1 MNRIL
6 SLLLFIPTLSFSQF
20 TSIPD
25 PYFEQALINLGHD
38 NVIDGQVLTANI
50 NNIDS
55 LNISQ
60 ISNTSVHPGNSQAYL
75 DLTGIEDFSALTYL
89 DCSSNHLDTLD
100 LSQNTNLAY
109 LNCNSGFHYYSGT
122 NAFLNV
128 SNTPLTHLLG
138 AYNSLFGL
146 DISNT
151 PNLNYLD
158 INGHRLTSLDLTN
171 NPLLTYLNCAASS
184 NGLNWDCLTSLDLTN
199 NPLLT
204 FIDCSYNIFTS
215 LDLGNKPHLTHLK
228 SIIAPHPGGLTS
240 ININQCPDLIHLNL
254 FGNHLTNVDLSNN
267 TLLNYLRISSNLLT
281 TLDVSNNI
289 FLDTLICS
297 GPGNNLTALD
307 VSQNTNLLF
316 LSCDW
321 NHIPFLD
328 VSQCTSL
335 IELYCHSNFMD
346 SVDLSQNT
354 DLKILDCGWNQM
366 ESLDISACGVLEYLN
381 CENNSLINLDVT
393 VSSQLEELWCD
404 NNDIVGLDFSYCP
417 GIKQI
422 HADWNQ
428 LTCLNLKN
436 IDFNNFFA
444 PNFGYNFSFFQ
455 WPQDSTSCVEVDDSV
470 FVMQHFG
477 PAAVGPIGVLNQMDF
492 NQNVT
497 FTSNCNFPSS
507 CYVPYPTSQY
517 TIIPDSLFE
526 LRLMGL
532 GHDSI
537 HDGYVL
543 KSNIMNIDS
552 LDISN
557 FGIEDLTGI
566 EDFVNMTYLNCSD
579 NQIVNLDLSQN
590 SELSY
595 LDCSN
600 NQINNLLF
608 SQKKSQSNLITLN
621 CDQNQILTLDVASKI
636 LLTSFSCDNNV
647 LTDLNI
653 SNGNNL
659 NFSYFSAINNPNL
672 NCISVDNSTW
682 SANNW
687 TNIDSHSFFSID
699 CSTVSVETIDSST
712 PLLVYPNP
720 TKESISVSVN
730 NYNGNIKS
738 EVFDLVGNKLA
749 TSHETTISLKK
760 YPKGIYFLKVAYG
773 DRVEEVKVIKD

>member
-1 MNRIL
+1 MFPI
-6 SLLLFIPTLSFSQF
+6 FCFGQF

-60 ISNTSVHPGNSQAYL
+60 ISNTSVHPASSQAYL

-89 DCSSNHLDTLD
+89 DCSTNHLDTLD
-100 LSQNTNLAY
+100 LSQNTNLTY

-122 NAFLNV
+122 NAYLNV
-128 SNTPLTHLLG
+128 SNTSITHLLG

-158 INGHRLTSLDLTN
+158 IDGHRLTSLDLTN
-171 NPLLTYLNCAASS
+171 NPLLNYLNCDASS

-199 NPLLT
+199 NPLLSY
-204 FIDCSYNIFTS
+204 IDCSYNFFTS
-215 LDLGNKPHLTHLK
+215 LDLGNKPNLTHLK
-228 SIIAPHPGGLTS
+228 SELGVHPGGLIS
-240 ININQCPDLIHLNL
+240 VNLSQCPNLTHLNL
-254 FGNHLTNVDLSNN
+254 YGNHLTSIDLSNN
-267 TLLNYLRISSNLLT
+267 TLLTNVRLFSNELT
-281 TLDVSNNI
+281 TLDISNSP
-289 FLDTLICS
+289 FLDTLWC
-297 GPGNNLTALD
+297 GGNDLTALD

-321 NHIPFLD
+321 NDDIPFLD

-335 IELYCHSNFMD
+335 IELYCNNNFITSM
-346 SVDLSQNT
+346 DLSQNT

-366 ESLDISACGVLEYLN
+366 ANLDISGCGVLEYLK
-381 CENNSLINLDVT
+381 CEYNDLTSLDVT

-422 HADWNQ
+422 HADWNP

-436 IDFNNFFA
+436 IDFNVFFA

-477 PAAVGPIGVLNQMDF
+477 PSAVGPIGVLNQMDF

-497 FTSNCNFPSS
+497 FTSNCNFPSYCFAPFPVS
-507 CYVPYPTSQY
+507 LY
-517 TIIPDSLFE
+517 TVIPDSLFE
-526 LRLMGL
+526 LKLMVL

-557 FGIEDLTGI
+557 FGIYDLTGI
-566 EDFVNMTYLNCSD
+566 KDFTNLNYLNCSG

-590 SELSY
+590 SLLSY
-595 LDCSN
+595 VDCSN
-600 NQINNLLF
+600 NQINNLSF
-608 SQKKSQSNLITLN
+608 SQKKAQSALNTLN
-621 CDQNQILTLDVASKI
+621 CDQNQISTLDFASNT
-636 LLTSFSCDNNV
+636 LLASFSCDNNL
-647 LTDLNI
+647 LTDLKI

-672 NCISVDNSTW
+672 NCITVDNSTW

-687 TNIDSHSFFSID
+687 TNIDSHSFFSND
-699 CSTVSVETIDSST
+699 CSTVSVETINGST
-712 PLLVYPNP
+712 LLSVYPNP
-720 TKESISVSVN
+720 AKESIFLSVN
-730 NYNGNIKS
+730 NYNGNIQT
-738 EVFDLVGNKLA
+738 EVFDLVGTQLLNTTKK
-749 TSHETTISLKK
+749 TISLID
-760 YPKGIYFLKVAYG
+760 YPSGIYLLKVTYG
-773 DRVEEVKVIKD
+773 YNLDLVKVIKE

>member
-1 MNRIL
+1 MKRIL

-122 NAFLNV
+122 NAYLNV
-128 SNTPLTHLLG
+128 SNTPITHLLG

-158 INGHRLTSLDLTN
+158 IDGHRLTSLDLTN
-171 NPLLTYLNCAASS
+171 NPLLTYLDCAASS

-204 FIDCSYNIFTS
+204 FIDCSHNFFTS

-228 SIIAPHPGGLTS
+228 SIIPPHPGGLIS
-240 ININQCPDLIHLNL
+240 INISQCPNLTHLDLY
-254 FGNHLTNVDLSNN
+254 GNHLTSIDLSNN
-267 TLLNYLRISSNLLT
+267 TLLTNVRLFSNELT
-281 TLDVSNNI
+281 TLNISNSP
-289 FLDTLICS
+289 FLDTLWC
-297 GPGNNLTALD
+297 GGNDLTALD

-321 NHIPFLD
+321 NDDIPFLD

-335 IELYCHSNFMD
+335 IELYCNHNFISSM
-346 SVDLSQNT
+346 DLSQNT

-366 ESLDISACGVLEYLN
+366 VNLDISGCGVLEYLN
-381 CENNSLINLDVT
+381 CEYNDLTSLDVT

-404 NNDIVGLDFSYCP
+404 NNDIMGLDFSYCP

-526 LRLMGL
+526 LRLIGL
-532 GHDSI
+532 GYDSI

-557 FGIEDLTGI
+557 FGIYDLTGI
-566 EDFVNMTYLNCSD
+566 EDFINMTYLNCSA

-590 SELSY
+590 SALSY
-595 LDCSN
+595 VDCSN

-608 SQKKSQSNLITLN
+608 SQKKAQSTLKTLN
-621 CDQNQILTLDVASKI
+621 CNQNQISTLDVASKT
-636 LLTSFSCDNNV
+636 LLASLSCDNNL

-672 NCISVDNSTW
+672 SCITVDNSTW

-687 TNIDSHSFFSID
+687 PNIDSHCFFSND
-699 CSTVSVETIDSST
+699 CSTVSVEAIYGST
-712 PLLVYPNP
+712 SLSVYPNP

-730 NYNGNIKS
+730 NYSDNIQT
-738 EVFDLVGNKLA
+738 EVFDLVGNQLLNTTKK
-749 TSHETTISLKK
+749 TISLINF
-760 YPKGIYFLKVAYG
+760 PSGIYLLKVAYG
-773 DRVEEVKVIKD
+773 NRLDLVKVIKE

>member
-1 MNRIL
+1 MKKLIV
-6 SLLLFIPTLSFSQF
+6 LLMMPVFCFGQF

-60 ISNTSVHPGNSQAYL
+60 ISNNSVNPGNIQAYL
-75 DLTGIEDFSALTYL
+75 DLTGIEDFTSLTYL

-100 LSQNTNLAY
+100 LSQNTNLTY
-109 LNCNSGFHYYSGT
+109 LNCNSGFHYWSGT
-122 NAFLNV
+122 NAYLNV
-128 SNTPLTHLLG
+128 SNTPITHLLG
-138 AYNSLFGL
+138 AYNSFFGL
-146 DISNT
+146 DISQT
-151 PNLNYLD
+151 PNLNYVD
-158 INGHRLTSLDLTN
+158 ITGHRLTSLDISN
-171 NPLLTYLNCAASS
+171 NPLLNYLNCAALS

-215 LDLGNKPHLTHLK
+215 LDLGNKPNLTHLK
-228 SIIAPHPGGLTS
+228 SELGVHPGGLSS
-240 ININQCPDLIHLNL
+240 ININQCPNLTHLNL
-254 FGNHLTNVDLSNN
+254 YGNHLTSIDLSNN
-267 TLLNYLRISSNLLT
+267 ILLT
-281 TLDVSNNI
+281 YVRLFSNELTMLDISNNP
-289 FLDTLICS
+289 FLDTLMCS
-297 GPGNNLTALD
+297 GNDLTSLD
-307 VSQNTNLLF
+307 VIQNTNLLW
-316 LSCDW
+316 LSCQW
-321 NHIPFLD
+321 NDDIPFLD

-335 IELYCHSNFMD
+335 IELYCDHNFITSM
-346 SVDLSQNT
+346 DLSQNT
-354 DLKILDCGWNQM
+354 DLKTLDCGWNQM
-366 ESLDISACGVLEYLN
+366 VNLDISGCGVLEYLN
-381 CENNSLINLDVT
+381 CENNDLTNLDVT
-393 VSSQLEELWCD
+393 VSSQLEELLCD

-417 GIKQI
+417 AIKQI

-436 IDFNNFFA
+436 IDFNVFFA

-455 WPQDSTSCVEVDDSV
+455 WPQPSTSCVEVDDSV

-477 PAAVGPIGVLNQMDF
+477 PNAVGPIGILNQMDF

-497 FTSNCNFPSS
+497 FTSNCNYPSS
-507 CYVPYPTSQY
+507 CFAPFPASQY

-526 LRLMGL
+526 LRLMSL

-552 LDISN
+552 LDISS
-557 FGIEDLTGI
+557 FGIYELTGI
-566 EDFVNMTYLNCSD
+566 EDFTNLKYLNCSG
-579 NQIVNLDLSQN
+579 NQIVNLNLSQN
-590 SELSY
+590 SALSY

-608 SQKKSQSNLITLN
+608 SQKKAQSNLITLN
-621 CDQNQILTLDVASKI
+621 CNQNQILTLDAASKT
-636 LLTSFSCDNNV
+636 LLASLSCDNNL

-659 NFSYFSAINNPNL
+659 NLSYFSAINNPNL
-672 NCISVDNSTW
+672 NCITVDNSTW

-687 TNIDSHSFFSID
+687 TNIDSQCFFSNN
-699 CSTVSVETIDSST
+699 CSTVSVETINRST
-712 PLLVYPNP
+712 SLSVYPNP
-720 TKESISVSVN
+720 TKENITISVN
-730 NYNGNIKS
+730 NFNGNIQT
-738 EVFDLVGNKLA
+738 EVYDLIGNRLQI
-749 TSHETTISLKK
+749 SNENTISLSD
-760 YPKGIYFLKVAYG
+760 YARGIYLLKVSYG
-773 DRVEEVKVIKD
+773 KKLMQVKVIKK